1 MFVSRAVDHA
11 LIGSAVSRVFHV
23 LSDVLEE
30 IVGLVFVLY
39 LAAGVA
45 CIFLAIF
52 LRARG
57 RLARASTGRFTVAEK
72 VGRPAGR
79 RIR

>member
-1 MFVSRAVDHA
+1 MFVSRAADHA
-11 LIGSAVSRVFHV
+11 LIGSTVSKIFYM

-57 RLARASTGRFTVAEK
+57 RFARASTGRFTVAEK